1 MFIAT
6 KWSTSLLLV
15 GSVFS
20 MAACS
25 HGPKDSDWSTYNHGY
40 DSQRYADLT
49 QITRENVSTLA
60 RCVRYNL
67 AKKAAFKVARWCTV
81 TRSSSR
87 RRTRPWRSTQRTAR

>member
-60 RCVRYNL
+60 PAVSGTT
-67 AKKAAFKVARWCTV
+67 W
-81 TRSSSR
+81 R
-87 RRTRPWRSTQRTAR
+87 RRQLSKWPAGAR